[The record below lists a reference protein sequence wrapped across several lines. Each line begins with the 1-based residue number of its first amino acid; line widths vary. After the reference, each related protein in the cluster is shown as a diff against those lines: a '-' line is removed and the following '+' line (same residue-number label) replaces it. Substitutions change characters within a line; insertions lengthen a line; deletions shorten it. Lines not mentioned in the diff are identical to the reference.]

1 MDSHNNKNNFKEVN
15 DQLNTENMPCVLLQR
30 KAFLY
35 LMNISIPWANVGK
48 EMFVKQTREE
58 ITYGKEKKKD
68 LSLEL
73 FAEFQFWKNR
83 FS

>member
-1 MDSHNNKNNFKEVN
+1 M
-15 DQLNTENMPCVLLQR
+15 
-30 KAFLY
+30 
-35 LMNISIPWANVGK
+35 GK

-73 FAEFQFWKNR
+73 FAEFKFWENR